1 MKHVRMVKKTK
12 NARWRIRQEEMWKKR
27 QLAAVQERGDNKELD
42 AVRRIVREEVKSGLD
57 VAVQEAMLKA
67 LPELARTIVE
77 EQEKMRKGW
86 RKTSKESVSSELS
99 DGSRRSLIADLKD
112 LWA

>member
-1 MKHVRMVKKTK
+1 MVKKTK
-12 NARWRIRQEEMWKKR
+12 NARWRIRQEEIWKKR
-27 QLAAVQERGDNKELD
+27 QLAAIQERGDNKELD

-77 EQEKMRKGW
+77 EQEKKRKE
-86 RKTSKESVSSELS
+86 RLFIQLLNHATTLAKQDLVQ
-99 DGSRRSLIADLKD
+99 RR
-112 LWA
+112 

>member
-1 MKHVRMVKKTK
+1 MVKKTK
-12 NARWRIRQEEMWKKR
+12 NARWRIRQEEIWKKR
-27 QLAAVQERGDNKELD
+27 QLAAIQERGDNKGLD

-77 EQEKMRKGW
+77 EQEKKRKE
-86 RKTSKESVSSELS
+86 RLFIQLLNHATTLAKQDLVQ
-99 DGSRRSLIADLKD
+99 RR
-112 LWA
+112 